1 MANVKT
7 VRAFDRGLTVI
18 ELLKTHRSATLGE
31 LHRKTGLSRATLLRL
46 LKTLE
51 ERDWVFFAS
60 NEGAYRLSPWLERSP
75 QSDTPYDQIG
85 ALAAPILNRLCKE
98 ILWPSGVAVRDGL
111 SMLILE
117 SSRRNSPFVID
128 RNVVGHRPSLL
139 KTATGR
145 AYLAFCPDD
154 EREWLLKEL
163 RKSSRRDD
171 RVANMGRWVAAV
183 IDETRQKG
191 YGVREEDSGFGLK
204 RRGTDFNAIAV
215 PAMVHGRVAAC
226 INIVWIEHT
235 VPVDDFAATY
245 VPRLKA
251 AAEKLTA
258 TLASAG
264 ITGSVSTRPRRN
276 QGERN

>member
-1 MANVKT
+1 MANVKS
-7 VRAFDRGLTVI
+7 VRAFDRGLTVV

-31 LHRKTGLSRATLLRL
+31 LHRETGLSRATLLRL

-51 ERDWVFFAS
+51 ERDWIFFAS
-60 NEGAYRLSPWLERSP
+60 SEGAYRLSPWLERRSP
-75 QSDTPYDQIG
+75 LDTPYDHIG
-85 ALAAPILNRLCKE
+85 ALAAPILNRLCKK
-98 ILWPSGVAVRDGL
+98 ILWPSDIAVRDGL

-117 SSRRNSPFVID
+117 SSRRTSPFVID

-171 RVANMGRWVAAV
+171 RVANMERWVATV
-183 IDETRQKG
+183 IDETRRQG
-191 YGVREEDSGFGLK
+191 YGVREPDSEAGLK
-204 RRGTDFNAIAV
+204 RRSTDFNAIAV
-215 PAMVHGRVAAC
+215 PAMAHGRVVAC
-226 INIVWIEHT
+226 INVVWIEHT
-235 VPVDDFAATY
+235 VPVNDFAATY

-251 AAEKLTA
+251 AAAKLTA
-258 TLASAG
+258 TVTTAG
-264 ITGSVSTRPRRN
+264 LSDPFQHARGAN
-276 QGERN
+276 QEERN